1 MAENQIKDKLEQV
14 MAAETNSLLA
24 KAEYVFATCK
34 AIPTWA
40 YFALVC
46 AEACARKTLKWRY
59 GQNLRHSHEQQP

>member
-34 AIPTWA
+34 AIAEDKDRNPGCEQFIRDI
-40 YFALVC
+40 YRRALELNVD
-46 AEACARKTLKWRY
+46 E
-59 GQNLRHSHEQQP
+59 

>member
-34 AIPTWA
+34 AIAEEKDRNPECVQFIHDI
-40 YFALVC
+40 YRRALGLNGD
-46 AEACARKTLKWRY
+46 E
-59 GQNLRHSHEQQP
+59 